1 MSFASP
7 ALLAG
12 VIIVPLAVLAYAAL
26 QHKRRREA
34 AAWANPALVP
44 GLLTARP
51 GWRRHV
57 PPLLLG
63 VALTALVIAL
73 ARPERTVAV
82 LQRQATVVLVT
93 DVSSSM
99 NAPDVRPTR
108 LAAAVTAAKTLAQKL
123 PASFRLGLVSFSD
136 FAELRAAPTTDH
148 TQVALALD
156 ELQADGDT
164 AMGEGLQRGLLAA
177 TTPVPG
183 PDGTGVRRLPAA
195 IILLSDGANT
205 SGPSPLD
212 AARAAKRQH
221 VPIYTIALGSTD
233 IGLLQQLFGFRGSQ
247 LMPDPETLAQVA
259 RISGGKAYSA
269 ADAEKLQ
276 SIYSKLGTGLTS
288 KPEKHEITADFVGG
302 ALVFLLAAGGLSLR
316 WFGRLV

>member
-1 MSFASP
+1 VTFASP
-7 ALLAG
+7 ALLSG
-12 VIIVPLAVLAYAAL
+12 LILVPLALLAYAAL
-26 QHKRRREA
+26 QRRRRREA
-34 AAWANPALVP
+34 AGWANPALVP
-44 GLLTARP
+44 GLVTARP
-51 GWRRHV
+51 GWRRHL
-57 PPLLLG
+57 PPLLLA
-63 VALTALVIAL
+63 VALSALVLAL

-82 LQRQATVVLVT
+82 PQRQATVVLVT

-108 LAAAVTAAKTLAQKL
+108 LAAAVAAAKTLSRKL
-123 PASFRLGLVSFSD
+123 PQTFRLGLVSFSD

-148 TQVALALD
+148 AQVAFALD

-164 AMGEGLQRGLLAA
+164 AMGEGLLRGLTAA

-183 PDGTGVRRLPAA
+183 PNGVGVRRLPAA
-195 IILLSDGANT
+195 IVLLSDGANT

-212 AARAAKRQH
+212 AARQAKREH

-233 IGLLQQLFGFRGSQ
+233 PALLQQLFGIRGNQ
-247 LMPDPETLAQVA
+247 LMPDPETLGEIA
-259 RISGGKAYSA
+259 RISGGKAYTA
-269 ADAEKLQ
+269 EDAEKLQ

-288 KPEKHEITADFVGG
+288 KPEKREVTADFVGG
-302 ALVFLLAAGGLSLR
+302 ALAFLLAAGGLSLR